1 MRKIAALL
9 AVLVLLTGF
18 LVSCNEEAKLGD
30 ESTEGTANTLTSQK
44 PIEAPPAQ
52 DASKAEAAETGL
64 QPNPVRTDA
73 DGLVSIEIKNGEAL
87 LTYHLDRWNEKYGIY
102 NQDFGAYDK
111 SWMKEGPFP
120 VQTHSGTVVDACI
133 GQIEEFGNIGW
144 GEVLCPTVILLMD
157 NGSLEQFIADP
168 FIGEDTDLLYTFRKL
183 NWIDEVDILTYEKEK
198 DGIGENTIYATDK
211 KGLRYDLRFP
221 IRYDFLTQWSWI
233 TPIYGSEED
242 SNENFYGYLTLM
254 EDGNAKWM
262 TGWKD
267 SDAAEVYEGTY
278 EISFAEQAK
287 DSEKP
292 GILNLNLDLVW
303 NLFGEEDSE
312 YAAGLQEN
320 LTGSY
325 FIDTDSSG
333 YLHLYPSSGDL
344 LFGREPEEGQPFVF
358 DILWENYEPTDHT
371 ILGEFDTS
379 LFSEKDLIEYLTLIV
394 PKAKE
399 MMEIGM
405 TAVVIEEIS
414 TIEGVTCRDVILG
427 TSGEFNFTQEFYYT
441 IAPDG
446 TVYQMDMMTGD
457 WVDLIENPDFSLD
470 GSFG

>member
-30 ESTEGTANTLTSQK
+30 ESTEGTANMLTSQK
-44 PIEAPPAQ
+44 PIEAQATQ
-52 DASKAEAAETGL
+52 DALKTEAAETGL

-87 LTYHLDRWNEKYGIY
+87 LTYHLDRWNVKYGIY

-157 NGSLEQFIADP
+157 DGSLEQFIADP

-221 IRYDFLTQWSWI
+221 IRYDFLT
-233 TPIYGSEED
+233 
-242 SNENFYGYLTLM
+242 
-254 EDGNAKWM
+254 
-262 TGWKD
+262 
-267 SDAAEVYEGTY
+267 
-278 EISFAEQAK
+278 
-287 DSEKP
+287 
-292 GILNLNLDLVW
+292 
-303 NLFGEEDSE
+303 
-312 YAAGLQEN
+312 
-320 LTGSY
+320 
-325 FIDTDSSG
+325 
-333 YLHLYPSSGDL
+333 
-344 LFGREPEEGQPFVF
+344 
-358 DILWENYEPTDHT
+358 
-371 ILGEFDTS
+371 
-379 LFSEKDLIEYLTLIV
+379 
-394 PKAKE
+394 
-399 MMEIGM
+399 
-405 TAVVIEEIS
+405 
-414 TIEGVTCRDVILG
+414 
-427 TSGEFNFTQEFYYT
+427 
-441 IAPDG
+441 
-446 TVYQMDMMTGD
+446 
-457 WVDLIENPDFSLD
+457 
-470 GSFG
+470 